1 MQAGSITGIRRPLC
15 VCKSP
20 TRAIATWITN
30 EVSCRIVFHL
40 RGNHLGRLLL
50 LMSRVCF
57 PPVATVR
64 SLSPRTRGR
73 HDAGNGTLFCQM
85 SKQKQSD
92 SKAAACPRLSSWD
105 PRKLKV
111 TSLTQPIKLST
122 CSFFGACPWGKFWVY
137 SKGSSVNLGKAKV
150 TALGLLGSPPVA
162 PQGLWRPSKG
172 QKP

>member
-1 MQAGSITGIRRPLC
+1 MQAGSITGIRMPLC

-73 HDAGNGTLFCQM
+73 HDEGNGTLFCQM

-92 SKAAACPRLSSWD
+92 SKAAACPRPEFLGSE
-105 PRKLKV
+105 KV
-111 TSLTQPIKLST
+111 EGYIAHTTHK
-122 CSFFGACPWGKFWVY
+122 V
-137 SKGSSVNLGKAKV
+137 VNLLV
-150 TALGLLGSPPVA
+150 F
-162 PQGLWRPSKG
+162 WRVSMHCLFYL
-172 QKP
+172 